1 MLPRLTH
8 RTRRVSRRPQ
18 PLVGRLPE
26 QLVAAVAMSE
36 EQRRTLFMMCSL
48 LLDYPGAAFPERLAA
63 VAEQLDAIEPT
74 ARKDV
79 SLFLDAARARGHR
92 GMETHYVETFDQ
104 RRRCSLY
111 LSYYAVGDTR
121 QRGTAILTFQQ
132 ALRGLG
138 YELRR
143 EELPDH
149 LAVLLE
155 AAAQASGPAHEQAT
169 ELIAA
174 HRDGVEVLRAALQQ
188 LDSPYMHLV
197 RALCRALPAI
207 DEDTVEAYLRLI
219 RSGPPTELVGIGTP
233 LPYPTHLKDHH
244 VSP

>member
-1 MLPRLTH
+1 M
-8 RTRRVSRRPQ
+8 
-18 PLVGRLPE
+18 VGRLPE
-26 QLVAAVAMSE
+26 QLIEAVPMGE
-36 EQRRTLFMMCSL
+36 EERRTLFMMCSL
-48 LLDYPGAAFPERLAA
+48 LLDYPGPEFPARLAA
-63 VAEQLDAIEPT
+63 VREQLGCVEQTVRADIRA
-74 ARKDV
+74 
-79 SLFLDAARARGHR
+79 FLDEAHARGHR

-121 QRGTAILTFQQ
+121 QRGSAILAFQHSLY
-132 ALRGLG
+132 ALG
-138 YELRR
+138 YELER

-155 AAAQASGPAHEQAT
+155 AAAHAHGELHAQAT

-174 HRDGVEVLRAALQQ
+174 HRDGVEVLRAALEQ
-188 LDSPYMHLV
+188 LHSPYLHLV
-197 RALCRALPAI
+197 RALCRALPPI
-207 DEDTVEAYLRLI
+207 DEDTVEAYLQLI
-219 RSGPPTELVGIGTP
+219 RSGPPTELVGLGTP